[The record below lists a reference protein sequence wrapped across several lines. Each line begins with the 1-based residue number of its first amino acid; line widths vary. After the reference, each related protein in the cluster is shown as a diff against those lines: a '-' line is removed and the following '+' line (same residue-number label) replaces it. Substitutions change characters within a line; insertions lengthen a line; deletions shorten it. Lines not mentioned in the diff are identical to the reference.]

1 MPVNTNTDCLL
12 ICYNRKNQ
20 QQTTIINEND
30 SEMKKWNDWKQESL
44 HLKAPEAIQ
53 FVQNLSFPLSV
64 KVCYFFN
71 SKTFESY
78 KLVNKTY
85 QEYFDVRGNIPS
97 VPFAYLHIL
106 GNKNKVSIFAWI
118 T

>member
-1 MPVNTNTDCLL
+1 
-12 ICYNRKNQ
+12 
-20 QQTTIINEND
+20 
-30 SEMKKWNDWKQESL
+30 MKKWNDWKQESL

-53 FVQNLSFPLSV
+53 FVQNLSFPFKCQGLL
-64 KVCYFFN
+64 FFN

-97 VPFAYLHIL
+97 V
-106 GNKNKVSIFAWI
+106 SICISSHSWKQKQNPNV
-118 T
+118 

>member
-1 MPVNTNTDCLL
+1 
-12 ICYNRKNQ
+12 
-20 QQTTIINEND
+20 
-30 SEMKKWNDWKQESL
+30 MKKWNDWKQESL

-53 FVQNLSFPLSV
+53 FVQNLSFPFKCQGLL
-64 KVCYFFN
+64 FFN

-106 GNKNKVSIFAWI
+106 GNKTNPNV
-118 T
+118 